1 MKIDPIKQASAIQA
15 YNKNQERDMDKL
27 KANKNNPRPSE
38 CQLIEQA
45 LEKARPWGLE
55 AEVMWSAM
63 RNYQKFHKSAPETY
77 NIEWA
82 LQCGIGEW
90 DL

>member
-1 MKIDPIKQASAIQA
+1 MEPVNINS
-15 YNKNQERDMDKL
+15 
-27 KANKNNPRPSE
+27 PRPSE

-45 LEKARPWGLE
+45 LGKARPWGLE

-63 RNYQKFHKSAPETY
+63 KEYEKFHKSAPETY
-77 NIEWA
+77 SMEWA
-82 LQCGIGEW
+82 LDCACNDW